1 MERKQW
7 FLDFVSSSPSPSLD
21 FRPCRSGRSQQGW
34 DSCDTS
40 PLPVGRASDM
50 SCKLRMSRCGS
61 AKEEDIGNGKWVAAE
76 KSDLGRDGK
85 ATEKERHAGVS
96 S

>member
-1 MERKQW
+1 MERKQSL
-7 FLDFVSSSPSPSLD
+7 LDFISSSPSPSLH

-50 SCKLRMSRCGS
+50 SCKLRVPRCES
-61 AKEEDIGNGKWVAAE
+61 AKEEDLGNGKWAGAE
-76 KSDLGRDGK
+76 KSDLERNGK
-85 ATEKERHAGVS
+85 ATEKERRADVS